1 MWISLKKIWGHFLE
15 TSKCRSKWVI
25 NYEPLTLV
33 IKQLRPI
40 RQCICGWLE
49 LGLVE
54 SETCCWR
61 LSGFHHLRDA
71 LITWSSPTCWIWLLI
86 WNGIYTLK
94 WRISVHAERA
104 PESKGVIQQGQ
115 AEFPDVIS
123 WLSIASAE
131 GSPLYYFLEVLMGEM
146 PQTMMTH
153 PGRPVR
159 CKWAFQGWRKTTRGR
174 GSGITAVLKKHSSE
188 FKYFRLYPEMLINLV
203 NHSVLLIL
211 SFFFCNMGL

>member
-1 MWISLKKIWGHFLE
+1 MWISLKKIRRHFLE

-25 NYEPLTLV
+25 NYEPLTLI

-40 RQCICGWLE
+40 RQCICGRLD

-61 LSGFHHLRDA
+61 LSGFHHQRDA
-71 LITWSSPTCWIWLLI
+71 LITWSSSTCWIWLLI

-94 WRISVHAERA
+94 WGISVHAERA
-104 PESKGVIQQGQ
+104 PEPKGVIQQRE
-115 AEFPDVIS
+115 AEFLDVIS

-131 GSPLYYFLEVLMGEM
+131 GSPLYSFPKVLMGEM

-153 PGRPVR
+153 PGHPIR
-159 CKWAFQGWRKTTRGR
+159 CKWAFQGMKEDHTGVAGTQQ
-174 GSGITAVLKKHSSE
+174 
-188 FKYFRLYPEMLINLV
+188 
-203 NHSVLLIL
+203 
-211 SFFFCNMGL
+211 C